1 MPIKNQGRTYRR
13 LHNQIH
19 TFLITDV
26 SITPTNGTGLLTINI
41 TGNLTNFADTD
52 GQYWIEIYINSLKV
66 AGEWKYAPKGQK
78 NTLPVPVH
86 SHHTQVI
93 PGQHQQPTGTT
104 VKVLRGPEFLL
115 DNLNVTP
122 RSGWE
127 PLTINISA
135 EISNRGDTAA
145 EYTATLYI
153 NGVAAQTKTATV
165 AAGKTVTVTFNHEL
179 TSTGSYTFGIGSL
192 TPKTAT
198 VMNEPI
204 ISDITVT
211 PGQGAAPL
219 YITVTARIS
228 TMESGAGDYTT
239 ILYVDGVAVQ
249 TRTVRVTGPGTTVV
263 TFNTMINEPGTHT
276 VRINNHPDV
285 TVRALRPASFELN
298 DLQVT
303 PVEGIIPLNIEVS
316 ARITNTGELSGTY
329 TARLYIDGALV
340 ETKSFSVLAG
350 SQATVTFRKT
360 ITERGIH
367 NVWIDTI
374 PPVSVNATRPATLN
388 IKDFAV
394 TPITG
399 TAPVTATITATLENT
414 GDYPGTFNINILQN
428 GATIHQQTITLNPQE
443 TRTIILQTQLTT
455 PGTYNYSIN
464 NADYRTVYVNPQEDL
479 QVHAEEHRKVHHH
492 SNLLCNNLLIN
503 RCKARYRTFK
513 FTLKPGASYSRTIGY
528 YPSDARIVTT
538 RKLYN
543 PSRYSRTIRISE
555 TFRADSITATDLQPN
570 DKKIRLCN
578 HNEDIQ
584 SG

>member
-19 TFLITDV
+19 TFPITDV

-122 RSGWE
+122 QSGWE

-153 NGVAAQTKTATV
+153 NGVAAQTKTVTV

-249 TRTVRVTGPGTTVV
+249 TRTVRVTGP
-263 TFNTMINEPGTHT
+263 
-276 VRINNHPDV
+276 
-285 TVRALRPASFELN
+285 
-298 DLQVT
+298 
-303 PVEGIIPLNIEVS
+303 
-316 ARITNTGELSGTY
+316 
-329 TARLYIDGALV
+329 
-340 ETKSFSVLAG
+340 
-350 SQATVTFRKT
+350 
-360 ITERGIH
+360 
-367 NVWIDTI
+367 
-374 PPVSVNATRPATLN
+374 
-388 IKDFAV
+388 
-394 TPITG
+394 
-399 TAPVTATITATLENT
+399 
-414 GDYPGTFNINILQN
+414 
-428 GATIHQQTITLNPQE
+428 
-443 TRTIILQTQLTT
+443 
-455 PGTYNYSIN
+455 
-464 NADYRTVYVNPQEDL
+464 
-479 QVHAEEHRKVHHH
+479 
-492 SNLLCNNLLIN
+492 
-503 RCKARYRTFK
+503 
-513 FTLKPGASYSRTIGY
+513 
-528 YPSDARIVTT
+528 
-538 RKLYN
+538 
-543 PSRYSRTIRISE
+543 
-555 TFRADSITATDLQPN
+555 
-570 DKKIRLCN
+570 
-578 HNEDIQ
+578 
-584 SG
+584 